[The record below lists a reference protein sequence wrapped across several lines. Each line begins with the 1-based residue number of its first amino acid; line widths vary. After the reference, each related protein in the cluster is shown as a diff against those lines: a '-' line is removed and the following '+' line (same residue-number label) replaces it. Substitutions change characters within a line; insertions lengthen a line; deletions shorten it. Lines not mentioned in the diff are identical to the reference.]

1 MFRGLVNT
9 YIQFFNQN
17 PSGRILNRFSKDIGS
32 IDTQLPNCL
41 FECICVSYS
50 KTRKSMLNYFFS
62 ELQFVFEFFAIMILV
77 SLVNI
82 YFTIPTLILM
92 VFLVIFRQI
101 YVNTSRNIKRVE
113 SITKSPIF
121 AHTNATL
128 QGLSTIRAL
137 KAQKSVTSNF
147 NSYIDTNTSVIMSI
161 LQISYK
167 FIPNI
172 FIFIGLVHVLDC
184 NKSFCFLA

>member
-1 MFRGLVNT
+1 
-9 YIQFFNQN
+9 
-17 PSGRILNRFSKDIGS
+17 
-32 IDTQLPNCL
+32 
-41 FECICVSYS
+41 
-50 KTRKSMLNYFFS
+50 
-62 ELQFVFEFFAIMILV
+62 MILV

-82 YFTIPTLILM
+82 YFTIPTLILT

-137 KAQKSVTSNF
+137 KAQNSVISNF
-147 NSYIDTNTSVIMSI
+147 NSYIDTNTSVNIYDHI
-161 LQISYK
+161 HKHFFLQMLSTFYFLQAWFMFWTATRAFAFWLDMVCVIYIAVVTYT
-167 FIPNI
+167 FIEMDQSNLPGGNVGLAI
-172 FIFIGLVHVLDC
+172 TQIIGIIGMTQW
-184 NKSFCFLA
+184 